1 MVFLHRT
8 EMETQTVEW
17 KREWR
22 DEFLKEIAGFANTDG
37 GVLKIGVD
45 DDGKTVG
52 VRNPKDIMKKI
63 SDTVSNKLGLY
74 PAISVD
80 ESTGV
85 ITVTVEKASMPVELS
100 GRFYVRSG
108 NTIHEAKGREYDR
121 IVSKRLNIS
130 WIDQPL
136 EGMDETQLDQNALE
150 FFRKKVAENDI
161 LGQDSINISDSDLL
175 TKLNLK
181 VGDSITRAGA
191 ILFHHAPED
200 LITGSFTKVGMF
212 DGSEILHQDMVGG
225 PLVTRL
231 DRLMEIISVK
241 YLVRPITY
249 DGWTRIENDPYPDQS
264 LRECLVNALIHNDYG
279 SYNPVQIRIWK
290 DRMMISDSG
299 GLPEGWTTER
309 LLKEHK
315 SEPVN
320 PRIAYVFFLMGLI
333 ENWGRGIERIQDG
346 YRGRG
351 DKKVTFEADYYSF
364 QVKLDAVITVDDIKA
379 KPVDEK
385 QQEIRSDRDLELLK
399 LMNRP
404 DGACIADILGLL
416 GVTSKSTLS
425 RRYIRPMMTHGLIE
439 YTIPDKPTST
449 KQRYRTTEAGKRL
462 LSQAGE

>member
-1 MVFLHRT
+1 
-8 EMETQTVEW
+8 METQTVEW
-17 KREWR
+17 KREWK
-22 DEFLKEIAGFANTDG
+22 DEFLKEIASFANTDG

-45 DDGKTVG
+45 DDGKIIG
-52 VRNPKDIMKKI
+52 VRNPKDVMKKI

-74 PAISVD
+74 PAINVD

-85 ITVTVEKASMPVELS
+85 ITVSVEKASMPVELS

-108 NTIHEAKGREYDR
+108 NTVHEAKGREYDR
-121 IVSKRLNIS
+121 IVSKRLNVS
-130 WIDQPL
+130 WIDQPI
-136 EGMDETQLDQNALE
+136 EGIDETQLDQNAIQ
-150 FFRKKVAENDI
+150 FFKKKVTENKI
-161 LGQDSINISDSDLL
+161 LGQDSINITDGDLL

-181 VGDSITRAGA
+181 VGDHITRAGV
-191 ILFHHAPED
+191 ILFHPAPED
-200 LITGSFTKVGMF
+200 IITCSFTKVGMF
-212 DGSEILHQDMVGG
+212 NGSEILHQDIVGG

-231 DRLMEIISVK
+231 DRLMEIISMK

-279 SYNPVQIRIWK
+279 SFVAVQIRIWK

-299 GLPEGWTTER
+299 GLPVGWTTER

-346 YRGRG
+346 YKGRG
-351 DKKVTFEADYYSF
+351 DRKVTFEADSYSF
-364 QVKLDAVITVDDIKA
+364 QVKMDAIITVEDVEAGLKSKDHMNAESTDRDIKL
-379 KPVDEK
+379 
-385 QQEIRSDRDLELLK
+385 LE

-404 DGACIADILGLL
+404 DGASIAEMLELL
-416 GVTSKSTLS
+416 GVASKSTLS
-425 RRYIRPMMTHGLIE
+425 RRYIRPMMMHNLIE

-449 KQRYRTTEAGKRL
+449 KQRYRTTEAGRHL
-462 LSQAGE
+462 LSRTDE